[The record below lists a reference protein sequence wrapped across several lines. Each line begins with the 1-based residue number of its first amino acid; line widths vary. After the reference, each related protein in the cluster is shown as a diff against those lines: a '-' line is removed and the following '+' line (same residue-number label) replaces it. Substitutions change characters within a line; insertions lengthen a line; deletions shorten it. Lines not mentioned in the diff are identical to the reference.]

1 MTYFETGV
9 AWPDVKCPVT
19 AERPLRVANGRS
31 DGHTVISSL
40 KVVVLVNGC
49 LYAVLEDCHGLRAG
63 DILSRNFDLTRR
75 KGGDTTEPSEQ
86 VFVRYK
92 SIFDARRGIGRVY
105 GRYREIE
112 IPELARWKMDT
123 DWLLRTS
130 WTLHRATKEQE
141 EQFVWQAE
149 RQIKKHEKD
158 TSEVKLDAL
167 RRLFKIQTMTD
178 SLGRRNT
185 TMIPMLCCAIDRSLE
200 ARTQQVR
207 GIGRRMDWRAIVL
220 EHVIDQMQAE
230 CRAIR
235 RSAQDVLQA
244 NDIFGEARTPRTLRS
259 RANRMSDYAQFLKT
273 VQVRTFTRV
282 FAHVV
287 SELEEVA
294 ELFHDAA
301 SKRDSGPLERASLLL
316 GKIYRSMILLE
327 QHWRLEEVLIVV
339 SSHIHNVEVLSV
351 DQISL
356 FTEELDEV
364 HRILTNQDSVT
375 GVHIDTDF
383 ETDILPVVV
392 GSVLSC
398 LTNLRGEGGVFL
410 PSLYDDLKTAC
421 KPL

>member
-1 MTYFETGV
+1 M
-9 AWPDVKCPVT
+9 
-19 AERPLRVANGRS
+19 
-31 DGHTVISSL
+31 
-40 KVVVLVNGC
+40 
-49 LYAVLEDCHGLRAG
+49 
-63 DILSRNFDLTRR
+63 TRR

-105 GRYREIE
+105 GRYNEIE
-112 IPELARWKMDT
+112 IPELRRWKIDT

-149 RQIKKHEKD
+149 RRIREHERDKSEIKI
-158 TSEVKLDAL
+158 DAL
-167 RRLFKIQTMTD
+167 KRFVKISTLTD

-185 TMIPMLCCAIDRSLE
+185 TMIPLVCCAVDRSLE

-207 GIGRRMDWRAIVL
+207 GIGRRMDWRAVVL
-220 EHVIDQMQAE
+220 EYVIDQLQTE
-230 CRAIR
+230 CRSIR
-235 RSAQDVLQA
+235 RATQEALQA
-244 NDIFGEARTPRTLRS
+244 SDIFGQNRTPKSLRI
-259 RANRMSDYAQFLKT
+259 RANRISDYIRFLKT

-282 FAHVV
+282 FNHVV
-287 SELEEVA
+287 SELEEAA
-294 ELFHDAA
+294 ELLHDTAD
-301 SKRDSGPLERASLLL
+301 KRNTQHLERVRLLF

-339 SSHIHNVEVLSV
+339 SSHVHNVEVLSA
-351 DQISL
+351 DQIRL

-364 HRILTNQDSVT
+364 HRTLTNQDPVT

-383 ETDILPVVV
+383 ETDVLPTVV

-410 PSLYDDLKTAC
+410 PSLYNDLKTAC